1 LKHKNFDKRV
11 SAYADGALEGARRAR
26 IERELEQDP
35 ELRESLLRTQ
45 SLGRL
50 VREAWTE
57 GPAAP
62 PTDFVLASLRSE
74 LAAIDRE
81 RRARPAWQQALERA
95 RIAFG
100 QWLGPAPIAASA
112 SLAFLL
118 ALLVL
123 PGAMDPVGGVEAIVP
138 TLAAPETSPA
148 RFHSPPGGM
157 SRERPVGGTYAPA
170 DFSGSIYDVSP
181 SERPAM
187 LFQGRD
193 GSTILW
199 LLDDDGLSYWL
210 ESMDRWG

>member
-1 LKHKNFDKRV
+1 
-11 SAYADGALEGARRAR
+11 
-26 IERELEQDP
+26 
-35 ELRESLLRTQ
+35 
-45 SLGRL
+45 
-50 VREAWTE
+50 
-57 GPAAP
+57 
-62 PTDFVLASLRSE
+62 VLASLRSE

-112 SLAFLL
+112 ALAFLL

-123 PGAMDPVGGVEAIVP
+123 PTSMDPVGGVAAILP
-138 TLAAPETSPA
+138 ATTAPEAQPMRFTSPE
-148 RFHSPPGGM
+148 GGM
-157 SRERPVGGTYAPA
+157 SREPSRRGTFAPA
-170 DFSGSIYDVSP
+170 EFSGSGTIYDVSP